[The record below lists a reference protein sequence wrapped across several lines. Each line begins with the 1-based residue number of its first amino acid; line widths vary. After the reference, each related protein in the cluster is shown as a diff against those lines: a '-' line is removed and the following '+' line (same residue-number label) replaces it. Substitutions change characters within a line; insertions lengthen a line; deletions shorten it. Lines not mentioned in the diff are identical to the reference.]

1 MEMPGR
7 RPQPYFSDFTA
18 APSVVLGLESP
29 LHKAKS
35 NRELSTS
42 LPVEFSSET
51 NLTRSKSKS
60 QEAGLHRAI
69 SAAPDNQFDAQCNYK
84 KEFEELIEQFDILPF
99 KKKYS
104 SITVPV
110 SVKYSTMAYKPRSLK
125 KDELEQEQ
133 QKMQDELDQALL
145 LIRDKLVSL
154 INSVM
159 ARWRFSLATQA
170 CQNSFVNISMYI

>member
-7 RPQPYFSDFTA
+7 RPQPYISDFTA
-18 APSVVLGLESP
+18 APSTVVGLESP

-35 NRELSTS
+35 NKELSTS
-42 LPVEFSSET
+42 LPAEFSTEA

-69 SAAPDNQFDAQCNYK
+69 SVAPDNQFDEQYK
-84 KEFEELIEQFDILPF
+84 KEFEELIEQLDIQPF

-104 SITVPV
+104 SITVPL
-110 SVKYSTMAYKPRSLK
+110 SVKYSTMAYRPRSPK

-145 LIRDKLVSL
+145 LIRNKLVSL
-154 INSVM
+154 MSSVM
-159 ARWRFSLATQA
+159 ARWKFSLAT
-170 CQNSFVNISMYI
+170 